1 MILLQM
7 PFPELRRLIRDHKN
21 DPLTPVTLRVAVH
34 DDKVDYLFEH
44 QDEFPGVQVKQ
55 TYIRSYNA
63 GPLFAQGLGYVSEIS
78 ADGAEAHA
86 EGRLPRR

>member
-1 MILLQM
+1 M
-7 PFPELRRLIRDHKN
+7 
-21 DPLTPVTLRVAVH
+21 TLRVAVH

-63 GPLFAQGLGYVSEIS
+63 GRCSRRGS
-78 ADGAEAHA
+78 AT
-86 EGRLPRR
+86 